1 MYLTDKLCKIGSDK
15 YVHLIVSLLITFF
28 IGRGVSL
35 VCVLSLPVCAL
46 IGAGVGFIIGVAKE
60 ALDDKFDKGDL
71 LADLIGC
78 LLGFMVTAM

>member
-1 MYLTDKLCKIGSDK
+1 MRLTNYICRIGSDK
-15 YVHLIVSLLITFF
+15 YLHCIVSLLLTFF
-28 IGRGVSL
+28 IGRGVSI
-35 VCVLSLPVCAL
+35 VCDLSLPVCAL
-46 IGAGVGFIIGVAKE
+46 IGAGVGFIIGIAKE